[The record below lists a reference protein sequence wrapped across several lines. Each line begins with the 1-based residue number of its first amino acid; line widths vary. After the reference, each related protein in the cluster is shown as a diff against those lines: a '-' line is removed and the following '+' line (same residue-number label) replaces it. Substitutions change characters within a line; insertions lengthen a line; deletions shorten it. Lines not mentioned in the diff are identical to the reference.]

1 MDDDFAVADR
11 YRLDDA
17 LGNLL
22 WQRVTVN
29 PARTRLNWRTIA
41 VRCVIS
47 STGRPHGGHRTGR
60 RRALLVGAIG
70 DLGLLR
76 YGPRSAEAHAK
87 QGASIPVESSEADS
101 RCVEFDATATYGS
114 LLGADEAGV
123 AVPLASWRL
132 RDRPEHARQLAVDRL
147 AEVDRLSVVLP
158 SEALDFLDKRTFV
171 GVVDRDGFD
180 WKVAAID
187 VVNLRRPD
195 GQRLDFETSR
205 CRLPAQRAVL
215 LAIRSSCQS
224 ASVPS

>member
-76 YGPRSAEAHAK
+76 YGPRS
-87 QGASIPVESSEADS
+87 SEADS

-132 RDRPEHARQLAVDRL
+132 RDRPEHARQLAVERL
-147 AEVDRLSVVLP
+147 A
-158 SEALDFLDKRTFV
+158 
-171 GVVDRDGFD
+171 G
-180 WKVAAID
+180 
-187 VVNLRRPD
+187 
-195 GQRLDFETSR
+195 
-205 CRLPAQRAVL
+205 
-215 LAIRSSCQS
+215 
-224 ASVPS
+224 